1 MENYLE
7 INYENN
13 IKMLSLAYKYCQE
26 NFLHDEIIEILS
38 GDDDIKK
45 QLCLI
50 ELDCVNSQKEAD
62 ILVWNLTGKSGP
74 VRETASFKILDL
86 ISQAEFKSFFQTKE
100 ILNTFVKSITD
111 INPSVSRNAV
121 EFIKYIDDYEY
132 LYNEILKEIKITLSN
147 INETSKNRSYVQ
159 NKKNFNLYWNLEAL
173 AGISDKVVPTSE
185 LQGLLEKTALSND
198 YTIREKT
205 AKVAYLF
212 SSKNSNFKKIIE
224 LLKDDNNI
232 YVKKF
237 VDE

>member
-1 MENYLE
+1 MTSGILYSFVPGTKAKADEVN
-7 INYENN
+7 
-13 IKMLSLAYKYCQE
+13 A
-26 NFLHDEIIEILS
+26 NFLAVLNKIE
-38 GDDDIKK
+38 
-45 QLCLI
+45 
-50 ELDCVNSQKEAD
+50 ETNSAK
-62 ILVWNLTGKSGP
+62 
-74 VRETASFKILDL
+74 
-86 ISQAEFKSFFQTKE
+86 
-100 ILNTFVKSITD
+100 LNVD
-111 INPSVSRNAV
+111 
-121 EFIKYIDDYEY
+121 
-132 LYNEILKEIKITLSN
+132 LSN
-147 INETSKNRSYVQ
+147 IDETSKNRSYVQ